1 MTNRLSPFS
10 FGSPPEAL
18 GSISPLFAYPPFRSY
33 PATAH
38 ARSCAPRSPIAA
50 LGERGKHPKTSRKRR
65 ESRPNWPKRA
75 PERAVSGSNGALV
88 QGHNHKYH
96 NDLDPRVWL
105 HTPLPR
111 LARSRARTRN
121 LPCETHANSSAGC
134 DRLQHP
140 PSPNPLVGPHT
151 LADPTVAHPTAVSL
165 RAATACDRH
174 RSRPSSWHRSAD
186 ARSRPGGRAQLGAGH
201 PAPVSSQPGGS
212 LLSTAPGTPAG
223 SEH

>member
-50 LGERGKHPKTSRKRR
+50 LGERGKHPKTSRQRR
-65 ESRPNWPKRA
+65 ESRPNCPKRA

-121 LPCETHANSSAGC
+121 LPCETHANSSVGC
-134 DRLQHP
+134 DRLQHE
-140 PSPNPLVGPHT
+140 
-151 LADPTVAHPTAVSL
+151 
-165 RAATACDRH
+165 R
-174 RSRPSSWHRSAD
+174 
-186 ARSRPGGRAQLGAGH
+186 Q
-201 PAPVSSQPGGS
+201 PAPARRHAVTTQRTQAVRGRYPGPGFLPGRGQSSFFVARDPRG
-212 LLSTAPGTPAG
+212 
-223 SEH
+223 E